1 MLSIKPVLIKGATG
15 SGKTK
20 LSIDISKAIG
30 GEVMN
35 ANKMQIYA
43 CLDIATN
50 KIRPSDQGGIPH
62 HLFEVLSSI
71 ADDLSVPSFRSMAT
85 STVESIAR
93 RGRVPVLVGGSN
105 SFMHGFLVNQLDP
118 SLGNPFTIPRYKPNL
133 RFASCLLWLHAH
145 KLVLN
150 EYLSRRIDDMV
161 RAGLIKE
168 LKEYFNTTSIQKTP
182 KHTGLDKAIGV
193 PKLREYFL
201 GCRSLSNSIYE
212 MKANTKALAK
222 AQTEKI
228 RHIASVWS

>member
-1 MLSIKPVLIKGATG
+1 MGATG
-15 SGKTK
+15 TGKTK

-35 ANKMQIYA
+35 ADKMQIYA

-62 HLFEVLSSI
+62 HLFGVLSSI

-105 SFMHGFLVNQLDP
+105 SFMHGFLVDQLDP

-133 RFASCLLWLHAH
+133 RFRSCLLWPMPMSWFL
-145 KLVLN
+145 
-150 EYLSRRIDDMV
+150 M
-161 RAGLIKE
+161 
-168 LKEYFNTTSIQKTP
+168 SI
-182 KHTGLDKAIGV
+182 
-193 PKLREYFL
+193 
-201 GCRSLSNSIYE
+201 
-212 MKANTKALAK
+212 
-222 AQTEKI
+222 
-228 RHIASVWS
+228 